1 MKKMRLLKVILAA
14 LMAASG
20 FSSCV
25 KDVTGDVPYHE
36 DGSSDDFV
44 KVDGIDGSV
53 TEEFV
58 LQGDVPYTEENIEIG
73 EIPDDDDSFV
83 KLDPVSGEEAEEEY
97 ILDGDIA
104 YTEDAACQ
112 DDSFVLE
119 DEVSDD
125 EEENLIRGLIPK
137 NEVED

>member
-36 DGSSDDFV
+36 DGSSEDDFV

-58 LQGDVPYTEENIEIG
+58 IQGDVPYTEENIEIG
-73 EIPDDDDSFV
+73 EIPDDDDRFV

-104 YTEDAACQ
+104 YTEDTACQ

-119 DEVSDD
+119 DEVTDG
-125 EEENLIRGLIPK
+125 EEENLIMGRIAPA
-137 NEVED
+137 E

>member
-25 KDVTGDVPYHE
+25 KDVTGDVPYHD

-44 KVDGIDGSV
+44 KVDGVEGSA
-53 TEEFV
+53 EEEIM
-58 LQGDVPYTEENIEIG
+58 LLGDVPYTEENIEDG
-73 EIPDDDDSFV
+73 EIPEEDEGFV
-83 KLDPVSGEEAEEEY
+83 KLDPVSGEEEEEEH

-104 YTEDAACQ
+104 YTEDTACK

-119 DEVSDD
+119 DEVTDG
-125 EEENLIRGLIPK
+125 EEENLIMGKIAPA
-137 NEVED
+137 E